1 VKNYS
6 IFTVMCI
13 LVSMVMIATCGAIA
27 TPDQK
32 ASNMIETEKLPGQIQ
47 LSGANDASM
56 ERIAESLV
64 KIKKTPRWLMQDLGY
79 LTSEPQSLEQ
89 ENEPEKTSA
98 ITRVLEELRYI
109 DNNAPKTLNNT
120 TNNTNTTNTTW
131 TTWMIDTDD
140 LIYL

>member
-1 VKNYS
+1 MKNHS
-6 IFTVMCI
+6 IFTVVCI
-13 LVSMVMIATCGAIA
+13 LASIVIIATCGAMA
-27 TPDQK
+27 PQDQK

-47 LSGANDASM
+47 LSGTTDTSM

-79 LTSEPQSLEQ
+79 LTSEPQSIEQ
-89 ENEPEKTSA
+89 ENEPDKTSA
-98 ITRVLEELRYI
+98 ITRVLEELKYI
-109 DNNAPKTLNNT
+109 DNNAPKPLNNT
-120 TNNTNTTNTTW
+120 TNNTNATNTTW